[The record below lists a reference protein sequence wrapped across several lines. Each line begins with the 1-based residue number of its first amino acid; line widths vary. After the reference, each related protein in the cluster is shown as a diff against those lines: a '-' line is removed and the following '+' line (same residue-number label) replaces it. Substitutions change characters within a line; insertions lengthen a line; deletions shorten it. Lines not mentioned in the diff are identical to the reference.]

1 MELTATYSFPAPPS
15 EVLSLLMDSNA
26 IAACLPGCRELRA
39 LGDDRY
45 QADLAIGVAAISG
58 SFAATI
64 ALLDKVPPHSYRLS
78 VEATGKPGFARGS
91 AAIVLSPEEGGTSVR
106 VTAQAEVG
114 GLIARV
120 GQRMIE
126 GVARMTMD
134 RFYGC
139 LMKRI
144 DGAVKPQS

>member
-1 MELTATYSFPAPPS
+1 
-15 EVLSLLMDSNA
+15 MDANA
-26 IAACLPGCRELRA
+26 IAACLPGCRELRP

-45 QADLAIGVAAISG
+45 QANLTIGVAAVSG
-58 SFAATI
+58 SFAVTI

-91 AAIVLSPEEGGTSVR
+91 AAIVLSPEDTRTAVT
-106 VTAQAEVG
+106 VTAEAEVG

-120 GQRMIE
+120 GQRLLE

-134 RFYGC
+134 RFYQC
-139 LMKRI
+139 LAKRL
-144 DGAVKPQS
+144 GATSP

>member
-1 MELTATYSFPAPPS
+1 
-15 EVLSLLMDSNA
+15 MDSNA
-26 IAACLPGCRELRA
+26 IAACLPGCRELRPI
-39 LGDDRY
+39 GDDRY
-45 QADLAIGVAAISG
+45 QADLTIGVAAVSG

-64 ALLDKVPPHSYRLS
+64 ALLDKVPPHSYRLT

-91 AAIVLSPEEGGTSVR
+91 AAIVLTPEEGGTAVT

-139 LMKRI
+139 LVKRL
-144 DGAVKPQS
+144 PPP

>member
-1 MELTATYSFPAPPS
+1 
-15 EVLSLLMDSNA
+15 MDSNA
-26 IAACLPGCRELRA
+26 IAACLPGCRELRP

-45 QADLAIGVAAISG
+45 QADLTIGVAAVSG

-64 ALLDKVPPHSYRLS
+64 ALLDKVPPHSYRLT

-91 AAIVLSPEEGGTSVR
+91 AAIVLTPEEGGTSVT
-106 VTAQAEVG
+106 VTAQADVG

-120 GQRMIE
+120 GQRMLE

-139 LMKRI
+139 LVKRL
-144 DGAVKPQS
+144 GGTSP

>member
-1 MELTATYSFPAPPS
+1 
-15 EVLSLLMDSNA
+15 MDSNA
-26 IAACLPGCRELRA
+26 IAACLPGCRELRP

-45 QADLAIGVAAISG
+45 QADLTIGVAAVSG
-58 SFAATI
+58 SFGATI
-64 ALLDKVPPHSYRLS
+64 ALLDKVPPLSYRLA

-91 AAIVLSPEEGGTSVR
+91 AAIVLTPEGGGTAVT

-139 LMKRI
+139 LVKRL
-144 DGAVKPQS
+144 GGTTQS

>member
-1 MELTATYSFPAPPS
+1 MELTATYSFPATPS
-15 EVLSLLMDSNA
+15 EVWSLLMDSNA
-26 IAACLPGCRELRA
+26 IAACLPGCRELRPI
-39 LGDDRY
+39 GDDRY
-45 QADLAIGVAAISG
+45 QADLTIGVAAVSG

-64 ALLDKVPPHSYRLS
+64 ALLDKVPPHSYRLT

-91 AAIVLSPEEGGTSVR
+91 AAIVLTPEEGGTAVT

-139 LMKRI
+139 LAKRI
-144 DGAVKPQS
+144 GEKS